1 MPMFAGS
8 RMRDAAS
15 AAKSSIQ
22 SLLDAMDSREE
33 SERQLRE
40 YSLRW
45 KSLEAEYR
53 DRSNI

>member
-40 YSLRW
+40 YSSRW